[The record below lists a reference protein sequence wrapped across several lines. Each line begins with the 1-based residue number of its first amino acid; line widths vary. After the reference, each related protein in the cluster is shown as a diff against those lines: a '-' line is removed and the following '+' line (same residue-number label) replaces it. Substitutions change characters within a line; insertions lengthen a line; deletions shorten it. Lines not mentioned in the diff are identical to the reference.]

1 MGWQCP
7 QHHCKSCN
15 RTASEAG
22 GLMFR
27 CVDCPTAFCAEC
39 NGETPFDAV
48 ESNPEWEA
56 LGFFLPKSFEY
67 VRCGDCMVAKQE
79 LEKEEAKKN
88 EEAKAMKEKEAK
100 ANEGEGGQGDE
111 GEGGQGEEG
120 EGGQGDEEKEAKA
133 KKEKEAKAKKKS
145 TPTKST
151 PEQSLRRGNTPG
163 SGKENPRVVR
173 EEAQAMS
180 TCTGRGTKTRART
193 S

>member
-1 MGWQCP
+1 M
-7 QHHCKSCN
+7 
-15 RTASEAG
+15 R
-22 GLMFR
+22 GLPDGVLR
-27 CVDCPTAFCAEC
+27 RVQRR
-39 NGETPFDAV
+39 DALRRRRV
-48 ESNPEWEA
+48 QPRVEA

-100 ANEGEGGQGDE
+100 AMKEKEAKAMKE
-111 GEGGQGEEG
+111 KEAKAKKEKEAKAMK
-120 EGGQGDEEKEAKA
+120 EKEAKA

-151 PEQSLRRGNTPG
+151 PSKASGGREYAGIG
-163 SGKENPRVVR
+163 GKENPRVVR

-180 TCTGRGTKTRART
+180 TCTGRGTKTSANVRDGPRRAGIQRR
-193 S
+193 